1 MKILTFSPTLT
12 KIEYTLQDTES
23 EKPLLEGMVKDWR
36 GSRHIQKILREVKEK
51 IILSG
56 YTDEAIT
63 TIDFAIS
70 IRVPFGGSIF
80 TRTKIADDDMMAEL
94 EKYIPY
100 SPLHLP
106 PVITLLA
113 AVSEIFPETVAV
125 VAFETS
131 FFTELPDR
139 EKYYAVSPDMS
150 NIGLR
155 RFGYHGIFHK
165 YAYLEGKK
173 TLNARKIL
181 SICLENRPEIA
192 AVADGRPLMVTSGA
206 TPLEGLPGLTT
217 CGEIDPYLITAISKK
232 MDIGPE
238 EINNI
243 LTTKSG
249 FTAICGKNV
258 SFDHIFSKSA
268 PEYKLAKDIMQYGI
282 LKNCGSGIAAM
293 GGLDLIVFTG
303 SYSYLGRFIGPW
315 LQNKLSLHVSGK
327 IKHPAWLCLDHDIHR
342 LLANEAMETLNPMD
356 S

>member
-56 YTDEAIT
+56 YTEEAIT
-63 TIDFAIS
+63 TIDFAIA
-70 IRVPFGGSIF
+70 IRVPFGGNIF
-80 TRTKIADDDMMAEL
+80 TRTKIADDAMTAEL

-113 AVSEIFPETVAV
+113 AASKIFPETVAV
-125 VAFETS
+125 VAFETA
-131 FFTELPDR
+131 FFAELPDR

-165 YAYLEGKK
+165 YAYLEGKDSV
-173 TLNARKIL
+173 NARKIL

-192 AVADGRPLMVTSGA
+192 AIMDGRPLMVTSGA

-232 MDIGPE
+232 MDLGPE

-268 PEYKLAKDIMQYGI
+268 RNISWRKI
-282 LKNCGSGIAAM
+282 LCSTA
-293 GGLDLIVFTG
+293 
-303 SYSYLGRFIGPW
+303 
-315 LQNKLSLHVSGK
+315 SLKTAV
-327 IKHPAWLCLDHDIHR
+327 L
-342 LLANEAMETLNPMD
+342 E
-356 S
+356 

>member
-12 KIEYTLQDTES
+12 KIEYTLQDTDTD
-23 EKPLLEGMVKDWR
+23 KPLLEGTVKDWR

-51 IILSG
+51 IIESG
-56 YTDEAIT
+56 YTAEAIT

-70 IRVPFGGSIF
+70 IRVPFGGNIF
-80 TRTKIADDDMMAEL
+80 TRTKIADDGMMAEL

-106 PVITLLA
+106 PVISLLSS
-113 AVSEIFPETVAV
+113 VNKIFPETAAV

-150 NIGLR
+150 NVGLR

-165 YAYLEGKK
+165 YAYLEGK
-173 TLNARKIL
+173 NFSGARKIL

-217 CGEIDPYLITAISKK
+217 CGEIDPYLITAISKG
-232 MDIGPE
+232 MDWGPE
-238 EINNI
+238 EINNV

-249 FTAICGKNV
+249 FTAICGKHV
-258 SFDHIFSKSA
+258 TFDDIFSRSA

-303 SYSYLGRFIGPW
+303 SCSHLGRFIGPW
-315 LQNKLSLHVSGK
+315 LQNKISLHVSGG

-342 LLANEAMETLNPMD
+342 LLANEAMEALQ
-356 S
+356 

>member
-12 KIEYTLQDTES
+12 KIEYTLQDTDS

-36 GSRHIQKILREVKEK
+36 GSRHIQKILKEVKEK
-51 IILSG
+51 IIQSG
-56 YTDEAIT
+56 YTAEAIT
-63 TIDFAIS
+63 TIDFAIA
-70 IRVPFGGSIF
+70 IRIPFGGNIF
-80 TRTKIADDDMMAEL
+80 TRTKIADDVMMAEL

-106 PVITLLA
+106 PAISLLA
-113 AVSEIFPETVAV
+113 SVNKIFPETAAV
-125 VAFETS
+125 VVFETS

-139 EKYYAVSPDMS
+139 EKFYAVSPDMS

-165 YAYLEGKK
+165 YAYLEGKDSSG
-173 TLNARKIL
+173 ARKIL

-192 AVADGRPLMVTSGA
+192 AIADGRPLMVTSGA

-217 CGEIDPYLITAISKK
+217 CGEIDPYLITAISKG
-232 MDIGPE
+232 MDWGPE
-238 EINNI
+238 EINNV

-249 FTAICGKNV
+249 FAAICGRNI
-258 SFDHIFSKSA
+258 SFDDIFKKTA
-268 PEYKLAKDIMQYGI
+268 PEYKLAKDIMQYCI

-303 SYSYLGRFIGPW
+303 SCSHLGRFIGPW
-315 LQNKLSLHVSGK
+315 LQKKIALHVSGE
-327 IKHPAWLCLDHDIHR
+327 IKHPAWLCLNHDIHR
-342 LLANEAMETLNPMD
+342 LLANEAVDALK
-356 S
+356 